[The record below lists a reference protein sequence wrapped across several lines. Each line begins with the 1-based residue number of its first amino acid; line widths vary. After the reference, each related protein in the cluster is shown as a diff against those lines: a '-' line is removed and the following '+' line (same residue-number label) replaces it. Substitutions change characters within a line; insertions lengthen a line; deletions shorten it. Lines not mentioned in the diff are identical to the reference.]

1 MLTET
6 EYATITGQSVPEGFA
21 ALAADAE
28 AQLHTHTL
36 WAFAGRDLD
45 ALPEI
50 VRLTWQRALSWQV
63 YYLHRQGGT
72 AARAEGLLSAGFT
85 IGDLSVNGA
94 GTSGQSADAD
104 ALSPVTRELLPLLLA
119 FGRGLQRSCD

>member
-6 EYATITGQSVPEGFA
+6 DYADITGQSVPEGFA

-28 AQLHTHTL
+28 TQLHTHTL
-36 WAFAGRDLD
+36 CAFVGRDLD
-45 ALPEI
+45 AMPEI

-94 GTSGQSADAD
+94 GASGQSAESDT
-104 ALSPVTRELLPLLLA
+104 LSPVTRELLPLLMA
-119 FGRGLQRSCD
+119 FGRGARFACG

>member
-1 MLTET
+1 MLTAT
-6 EYATITGQSVPEGFA
+6 DYATITGQSVPDNFA

-45 ALPEI
+45 TLPEI

-63 YYLHRQGGT
+63 YYLHRQGGM
-72 AARAEGLLSAGFT
+72 AAQAEGILSAGYS
-85 IGDLSVNGA
+85 IGDLSVNGTGA
-94 GTSGQSADAD
+94 SGQSASAD
-104 ALSPVTRELLPLLLA
+104 ALSPVARELLPLLLA
-119 FGRGLQRSCD
+119 FGRGLRSSCD